1 MLEFLPML
9 KEDRITKRI
18 NRVLKNIKRE
28 KLGFNRSY
36 QKIYDE
42 IEQIYNTANIEK
54 MIERKNYLENCMDN
68 PYQIFTTLGLAAISW
83 YVIEIISEMFNSDV
97 IIENIP
103 QYIEYIVPKLGPIL
117 CTAILAILIY
127 IFISIGLTRN
137 IRLYMKFNL
146 KDHEMDILNT
156 KLSEELNEVLRESKM
171 GDVHIP
177 AEGEKKNNET

>member
-18 NRVLKNIKRE
+18 NKVLKNIKRE

-42 IEQIYNTANIEK
+42 IEQIYNTANIEE

-97 IIENIP
+97 KIENIP

-146 KDHEMDILNT
+146 KDYEINLIQST
-156 KLSEELNEVLRESKM
+156 LRKKLTRRRRISKRNL
-171 GDVHIP
+171 VYSRR
-177 AEGEKKNNET
+177 K